1 MAALQTIEA
10 GTLLVASAF
19 PDPPFE
25 VEQDGVA
32 TGFDAELMRAVCG
45 HIGLRWQ
52 LTKYEGEDFNGIFD
66 GLRTHSYDAVASG
79 TTITPE
85 REKVALFSEPYLE
98 SGQSLIVNTTRTPH
112 ITSTDD
118 LADKV
123 IGIQIGNTSDIVA
136 KELKEAGKLA
146 GIRYYPYHG
155 ILDALDDLTAGR
167 IGAVMKL
174 LPVAT
179 SLVKD
184 RPDLDVVQEIHTHE
198 FLGIAFAPDNRGLRD
213 AVNTALN
220 VTSLFDTYHVAGYCD
235 FVYCSLGEGRTVMTT
250 LRFKW

>member
-25 VEQDGVA
+25 VERDGVA

-45 HIGLRWQ
+45 QVGLRWQ
-52 LTKYEGEDFNGIFD
+52 LTKYEDDDFNGIFD
-66 GLRTHSYDAVASG
+66 GLRTYSYDAVASG

-98 SGQSLIVNTTRTPH
+98 SGQSLVVNTTRTPH

-118 LADKV
+118 LVDQV
-123 IGIQIGNTSDIVA
+123 VGIQTGNTSDFVA
-136 KELKEAGKLA
+136 KELKQEGKLA
-146 GIRYYPYHG
+146 GIRYYPYKG
-155 ILDALDDLTAGR
+155 ILDALDDLSAGR

-179 SLVKD
+179 SLVRD
-184 RPDLDVVQEIHTHE
+184 RPDLDVVQEIHSNE

-213 AVNTALN
+213 AVNTAL
-220 VTSLFDTYHVAGYCD
+220 
-235 FVYCSLGEGRTVMTT
+235 RT
-250 LRFKW
+250 LRESGAIDRLKRRWLE

>member
-25 VEQDGVA
+25 VVQDGVD

-45 HIGLRWQ
+45 QLRLRWQ
-52 LTKYEGEDFNGIFD
+52 LTKYDGDDFNGIFD
-66 GLRTHSYDAVASG
+66 GLRTRSYDAVASG

-85 REKVALFSEPYLE
+85 REKVALFSVPYLE
-98 SGQSLIVNTTRTPH
+98 SGQGLVVNTTLTPH

-118 LADKV
+118 LANEV
-123 IGIQIGNTSDIVA
+123 VGIQVGNTSDIVA
-136 KELKEAGKLA
+136 RELNEDGKLA
-146 GIRYYPYHG
+146 SIRYYPYPG
-155 ILDALDDLTAGR
+155 ILDALDDLSAGR

-184 RPDLDVVQEIHTHE
+184 RPDLDVVQEIPTHE
-198 FLGIAFAPDNRGLRD
+198 LLGVAFAPDNRVLRD
-213 AVNTALN
+213 AVNEALAN
-220 VTSLFDTYHVAGYCD
+220 LRESGRFDRLKRRWLD
-235 FVYCSLGEGRTVMTT
+235 
-250 LRFKW
+250 

>member
-10 GTLLVASAF
+10 GTLFVASAF

-25 VEQDGVA
+25 VVQDGVD

-45 HIGLRWQ
+45 QIGLRWQ
-52 LTKYEGEDFNGIFD
+52 LTKYEDDDFNGIFD
-66 GLRTHSYDAVASG
+66 GLRTRSYDAVASG

-98 SGQSLIVNTTRTPH
+98 SGQSLVVNTTLTPH
-112 ITSTDD
+112 IKATDD
-118 LADKV
+118 LADQV
-123 IGIQIGNTSDIVA
+123 VGIQTGNTSDILA
-136 KELKEAGKLA
+136 RELKADGKLA
-146 GIRYYPYHG
+146 GIRYYPYRG
-155 ILDALDDLTAGR
+155 ILAALDDLEAGR
-167 IGAVMKL
+167 IGGVMKL

-179 SLVKD
+179 WFVKE

-213 AVNTALN
+213 AVNNAL
-220 VTSLFDTYHVAGYCD
+220 
-235 FVYCSLGEGRTVMTT
+235 RT
-250 LRFKW
+250 LREGGAIDRLKRRWLE

>member
-10 GTLLVASAF
+10 GTLLIASAF

-25 VEQDGVA
+25 VVQEGVD

-45 HIGLRWQ
+45 EIGLRWQ
-52 LTKYEGEDFNGIFD
+52 LTKYEDDDFNGIFD
-66 GLRTHSYDAVASG
+66 GLRTRSYDAVASG

-98 SGQSLIVNTTRTPH
+98 SGQSLVVNTTLTPH
-112 ITSTDD
+112 IASTDD
-118 LADKV
+118 LADQV
-123 IGIQIGNTSDIVA
+123 VGIQTGNTSDIVA
-136 KELKEAGKLA
+136 RDLKADGKLA

-155 ILDALDDLTAGR
+155 ILGALDDLEAGR
-167 IGAVMKL
+167 IGGVMKL

-179 SLVKD
+179 WLVKD

-213 AVNTALN
+213 AVNAAL
-220 VTSLFDTYHVAGYCD
+220 
-235 FVYCSLGEGRTVMTT
+235 RT
-250 LRFKW
+250 LRDRGAIDRLERRWLE

>member
-25 VEQDGVA
+25 VVQEGVD

-45 HIGLRWQ
+45 EIGLRWQ
-52 LTKYEGEDFNGIFD
+52 LTKYEDDDFNGIFD
-66 GLRTHSYDAVASG
+66 GLRTRSYDAVASG

-98 SGQSLIVNTTRTPH
+98 SGQSLVVNTTLTPH
-112 ITSTDD
+112 IASTDD
-118 LADKV
+118 LADQV
-123 IGIQIGNTSDIVA
+123 VGIQTGNTSDIVA
-136 KELKEAGKLA
+136 RELKADGKLA

-155 ILDALDDLTAGR
+155 ILAALDDLEAGR
-167 IGAVMKL
+167 IGGVMKL

-179 SLVKD
+179 WLVKD

-213 AVNTALN
+213 AVNAAL
-220 VTSLFDTYHVAGYCD
+220 
-235 FVYCSLGEGRTVMTT
+235 RT
-250 LRFKW
+250 LRDRGAIDRLERRWME